1 MKISSKSKTLKLIIK
16 MKHTLK
22 LAFVALGF
30 VAFTTSCNK
39 TEKAAENTTNSVE
52 STVDEATTPEAGDT
66 AVVVDK
72 ESDAV
77 IKTDTT
83 VTTEGK

>member
-1 MKISSKSKTLKLIIK
+1 MKNTI
-16 MKHTLK
+16 K

-39 TEKAAENTTNSVE
+39 TEKTVENTTE
-52 STVDEATTPEAGDT
+52 SMEATVDEATTPEAGDT
-66 AVVVDK
+66 AVVMDQ
-72 ESDAV
+72 EADAV

-83 VTTEGK
+83 VTTETK